1 MDSEHLSNQFE
12 FKRTPGPK
20 QYEKTLFLPW
30 LLRRPTA
37 AACRAVRRLP
47 RRPPPAAPSAACRAV
62 RRGAAARTTGF
73 GQASRPAP
81 ESLGLVDRTNLPTHA
96 DLRSYPRFVACPSV
110 SRRASSVYPAGA
122 PLSSTRRCYI
132 ELHRTKTLNFHV
144 PHEAATQAPDCSQLG
159 FRVPLPAPL
168 LGNALLFQQK
178 TTRQLRLAGKRG
190 LRGQRGTGGGASG
203 VLRWRAFDG
212 SGHIRIPRGS
222 NGESGLRHIIS
233 SHHTGLHRR
242 YWPHRLR
249 HHAST
254 VCSACLH
261 LPYRRHSCVGP
272 VDWIPPS
279 SESGAIDCALYGA
292 EGREALRPPFL
303 LHGNPISVS
312 ERCRE
317 MVTEVG
323 CKTPSTKIERY
334 GELPSRKRPS
344 RPSGE
349 VGEGQP
355 EGGKRRREKKLAAG
369 MSAAGQDRIRASHI
383 LIKHEGSRRKSSW
396 KDPDGHVISS
406 TSREKA
412 IELIME
418 LRGEIAT
425 GRALFED
432 LAARHSDCS
441 SAKRGGDLGRFG
453 KGQMQ
458 KPFEQAAFSLKVGE
472 LSDIVETDSGVHLIL
487 RTG

>member
-1 MDSEHLSNQFE
+1 MA
-12 FKRTPGPK
+12 PPPPYG
-20 QYEKTLFLPW
+20 
-30 LLRRPTA
+30 
-37 AACRAVRRLP
+37 RRLP

-62 RRGAAARTTGF
+62 RRLPR
-73 GQASRPAP
+73 RP
-81 ESLGLVDRTNLPTHA
+81 
-96 DLRSYPRFVACPSV
+96 PR
-110 SRRASSVYPAGA
+110 SRRPNDRVRPSEQTSARVARARRPHQPADPRGLA
-122 PLSSTRRCYI
+122 
-132 ELHRTKTLNFHV
+132 
-144 PHEAATQAPDCSQLG
+144 
-159 FRVPLPAPL
+159 
-168 LGNALLFQQK
+168 K

-222 NGESGLRHIIS
+222 
-233 SHHTGLHRR
+233 
-242 YWPHRLR
+242 
-249 HHAST
+249 
-254 VCSACLH
+254 
-261 LPYRRHSCVGP
+261 
-272 VDWIPPS
+272 
-279 SESGAIDCALYGA
+279 AIDCALYGA

-323 CKTPSTKIERY
+323 CKTPSTKIEKY